1 MGTGGSLRLL
11 SPEIVW
17 LFSSLLSSALQ
28 RSPRLR
34 FSRTFKTA
42 QDSQAASLPVAPLLS
57 GSACASPFR
66 PLCSRSLRFPL
77 AIQDASLLL
86 FLRFP
91 LPPSS
96 SPFLRLPCS
105 SASPLAFRSSP
116 RPISITKL
124 HRVTAL
130 PPMTYL
136 PGRPPRGL
144 TRFREWQSLF
154 SEVGFTLRCL
164 QRLSSS
170 ALRFPAVPLA
180 RQQLHQR
187 CVHSGPLVLG
197 TAPHQDSCAHDG

>member
-77 AIQDASLLL
+77 AIQDAS
-86 FLRFP
+86 FAVPQFP

-116 RPISITKL
+116 RPISIISPSFTRYRASTDDL
-124 HRVTAL
+124 STWSS
-130 PPMTYL
+130 
-136 PGRPPRGL
+136 PRGL
-144 TRFREWQSLF
+144 TRFRDGNSLLW
-154 SEVGFTLRCL
+154 VGFTLRCL
-164 QRLSSS
+164 QRLSSPHFAS
-170 ALRFPAVPLA
+170 
-180 RQQLHQR
+180 QLCRWHDNCCTR
-187 CVHSGPLVLG
+187 GASIPVL
-197 TAPHQDSCAHDG
+197 SY